1 MGLIYSLSR
10 SAVTLGL
17 ELIQKR
23 MERNQRVDS
32 GGGRRPQEHR
42 SIGRTRTSV
51 SRAQV
56 GKGKRASTWGG
67 AGSKRQ
73 VLQLCSICN
82 SALAQHVLCPVVLGQ
97 AGSKHAMEKAERGG

>member
-1 MGLIYSLSR
+1 MGMFYLMDKRALLSLYSASVTVARAVGLIYSLSR

-56 GKGKRASTWGG
+56 SQGKEASTLDVGG
-67 AGSKRQ
+67 VKA
-73 VLQLCSICN
+73 
-82 SALAQHVLCPVVLGQ
+82 ALAAVLCLPATLL
-97 AGSKHAMEKAERGG
+97 

>member
-10 SAVTLGL
+10 SAVTPGL

-32 GGGRRPQEHR
+32 GGGGRPQEHR

-56 GKGKRASTWGG
+56 GKGKRERTWGG
-67 AGSKRQ
+67 VGSKRQ
-73 VLQLCSICN
+73 VLQLCSVY
-82 SALAQHVLCPVVLGQ
+82 LQLCSSTACFMPCDFGLGR
-97 AGSKHAMEKAERGG
+97 E